1 MWVLRCVKV
10 CGYVC
15 VCVWGGGGVG
25 YCIFSWKR
33 HIYDY
38 NDRFDLWVDMG
49 KFYLYLLGC
58 CLEVPPKMSPFILR
72 CFRDLFVSFYS

>member
-1 MWVLRCVKV
+1 MLKCVGV
-10 CGYVC
+10 V
-15 VCVWGGGGVG
+15 GGGGGG

-58 CLEVPPKMSPFILR
+58 CLEVPPSQN
-72 CFRDLFVSFYS
+72 VSFYS

>member
-1 MWVLRCVKV
+1 MLK
-10 CGYVC
+10 
-15 VCVWGGGGVG
+15 CVWGGGGVG

-58 CLEVPPKMSPFILR
+58 CLEVPPSQN
-72 CFRDLFVSFYS
+72 VSFYSYVLWRFICLLLFLGSVEI

>member
-1 MWVLRCVKV
+1 MLKCVDV
-10 CGYVC
+10 GVG
-15 VCVWGGGGVG
+15 VVGGG

-38 NDRFDLWVDMG
+38 DDRFDLWVDMG

-58 CLEVPPKMSPFILR
+58 CLEVPPSQN
-72 CFRDLFVSFYS
+72 VSFYS